1 MQRLNSGVRCINDEK
16 KIYFFRL
23 LWNIV
28 VTGLIITGFVLW
40 FKFIFGSVVGVVLI
54 LIFAPELFLL
64 PLLLT
69 PMYTNNME

>member
-1 MQRLNSGVRCINDEK
+1 MTKNIFL
-16 KIYFFRL
+16 FPFRL

-40 FKFIFGSVVGVVLI
+40 FGLVIGVVLI

-69 PMYTNNME
+69 PMYTKIWNEGLNNENSV